1 MRTREK
7 KRKKRGNFNKSRDR
21 GRTQCNARSE
31 PGSEGI
37 LTGTKKKK
45 RGGHAPWRIAHVPTT
60 IDDCTV
66 VVYSSS
72 RTLF

>member
-1 MRTREK
+1 MRDK

-31 PGSEGI
+31 PGS
-37 LTGTKKKK
+37 KKK
-45 RGGHAPWRIAHVPTT
+45 RGGHAPRRIARMPTT

-66 VVYSSS
+66 VVYSSG